1 MRDIYARGDDYPS
14 ETGYSLTRPNDV
26 RWNGDESISWIGVML
41 CMLMLLLLGL
51 CASYALVP
59 YYEPHRTCYGCW

>member
-1 MRDIYARGDDYPS
+1 MREYYTDVFDGPRRDVNDKWGSDDS
-14 ETGYSLTRPNDV
+14 V
-26 RWNGDESISWIGVML
+26 SWVGVML

>member
-1 MRDIYARGDDYPS
+1 MREYYNTDNLRMS
-14 ETGYSLTRPNDV
+14 RF
-26 RWNGDESISWIGVML
+26 DEGGAADSVSWVGVML
-41 CMLMLLLLGL
+41 CMLMLLLLAL